1 MRRFIRRD
9 LAELH
14 QNGVRIGVI
23 GERER
28 VDPELLALIDDAVD
42 LTSDNSALNLL
53 IAFNYGSRAEIA
65 RAARRL
71 AERALDGKI
80 KPEEITPDALAAALD
95 TNGVPDPDLLIRT
108 SGELRLSNFLL
119 WQSPIPSSCS
129 WRPIGRSS
137 AASSSSR
144 RSASSTGATAALA
157 VSRRDRPSEAFER
170 RGKRRYPM
178 SEHDDAGDDAEPFDL
193 SARLGSDFGPRVLSG
208 LVMGAV
214 AAVFTFSGAIAFS
227 ILVVAVALLLS
238 WEWGR
243 LVHGRDADV
252 VVAIHVG
259 SAGAAAALAAFG
271 YVGLGLLALPIG
283 AILAMVLSLGRNSA
297 YSALG
302 VFYAGL
308 PAVTLIWL
316 RSDATLGLLA
326 VIFVIVIVIASD
338 TFGFLFGRVLGGP
351 RLWPRLSPN
360 KTWSGMI
367 VPWCQAPSGALFV
380 CRACASA
387 LRLSARRGAVFAAQ
401 FVDLAESAIK
411 RRFGRRTRPLSPV
424 MAAS

>member
-1 MRRFIRRD
+1 
-9 LAELH
+9 
-14 QNGVRIGVI
+14 
-23 GERER
+23 
-28 VDPELLALIDDAVD
+28 
-42 LTSDNSALNLL
+42 
-53 IAFNYGSRAEIA
+53 
-65 RAARRL
+65 
-71 AERALDGKI
+71 
-80 KPEEITPDALAAALD
+80 
-95 TNGVPDPDLLIRT
+95 
-108 SGELRLSNFLL
+108 
-119 WQSPIPSSCS
+119 
-129 WRPIGRSS
+129 
-137 AASSSSR
+137 
-144 RSASSTGATAALA
+144 
-157 VSRRDRPSEAFER
+157 
-170 RGKRRYPM
+170 M

-193 SARLGSDFGPRVLSG
+193 NARLGSDFAPRVVSG

-214 AAVFTFSGAIAFS
+214 AALFTFSGAIAFS

-367 VPWCQAPSGALFV
+367 GALVASSIIGALFWFAV
-380 CRACASA
+380 PGASA
-387 LRLSARRGAVFAAQ
+387 VRLAATGVVLSLAAQ
-401 FVDLAESAIK
+401 AGDLAESAIK
-411 RRFGRRTRPLSPV
+411 RRFGAKDSGSLIPGHGGVMDRVDGLIAAAAVVGLATFVINVHSP
-424 MAAS
+424 AHALLIGP